1 MDRNFYDRAQA
12 TDIYNSTDK
21 ISHKHT
27 KATKEFLI
35 LNTSDLYISK
45 Y

>member
-1 MDRNFYDRAQA
+1 MDWNLDDRAQA
-12 TDIYNSTDK
+12 TNIYNSTDK

-27 KATKEFLI
+27 KATKELLI